1 MAHSRVRRLH
11 AEARAVARYAAR
23 QPLRVEAVDPAD
35 ARFWGKV
42 RRLPRRQREVIVLR
56 YVDELT
62 DPEIA
67 HVLGCSESTV
77 RVHAHRATTTLAKTE
92 GVTE

>member
-1 MAHSRVRRLH
+1 LAHSRVRRLH
-11 AEARAVARYAAR
+11 AEARALARYSAR

-35 ARFWGKV
+35 AGFWGKV

-67 HVLGCSESTV
+67 DVLGCSESTV
-77 RVHAHRATTTLAKTE
+77 RVHVHRATTTLARKE
-92 GVTE
+92 GVAE